1 MSGYGF
7 YVEGKFEK
15 MIWAANDTAALMQ
28 AMSIAMSGC
37 VTQWKLG
44 MVEACAYY
52 DEPCIIREVASVND
66 DTVM

>member
-15 MIWAANDTAALMQ
+15 MIWAANGTAALMQ
-28 AMSIAMSGC
+28 AMSIAMNCG
-37 VTQWKLG
+37 VTQWKLCRAG
-44 MVEACAYY
+44 ACAGN
-52 DEPCIIREVASVND
+52 EPYVIREVATVND

>member
-28 AMSIAMSGC
+28 AMSIAMNGC
-37 VTQWKLG
+37 VTQWKLCRIG
-44 MVEACAYY
+44 CEING
-52 DEPCIIREVASVND
+52 EPLVMRVVAKVND
-66 DTVM
+66 DTVL